1 MFYNIAVLY
10 DFSEPSQKALTAAGL
25 WAQAFKGSLEVI
37 HVIPNSSVLE
47 TLSSDSVSE
56 NALQALKTQIEKDIQ
71 KQVPTSVTSTVAILK
86 GHTANIILEALD
98 AEKFDLVIMG
108 THGYS
113 GISRLVMGSVA
124 EKTVQHSPVPV
135 LVVRGD
141 TQTPP
146 QKILVPVDFNDF
158 AEELFLHMFELSKI
172 LNVTFDLIHVIPL
185 SNTVQMFPAGI
196 PNIAPVD
203 TDLLCENARAQMK
216 TLAEKHPSLN
226 VNLHTIIA
234 PISEGICTK
243 AASLKSD
250 MILIQTHGYK
260 GTQHFI
266 MGSVAQQ
273 VVRYAPCPVL
283 SFTPSSKSN

>member
-1 MFYNIAVLY
+1 MFYNIALLY
-10 DFSEPSQKALTAAGL
+10 DFSEPSLKALAAAGL
-25 WAQAFKGSLEVI
+25 WAQAFQGSLKII

-47 TLSSDSVSE
+47 TLSSDSISE
-56 NALQALKTQIEKDIQ
+56 NALQALKTQIGKDIQ
-71 KQVPTSVTSTVAILK
+71 KHVPASVTAEVAILK
-86 GHTANIILEALD
+86 GHTANIILEALE

-135 LVVRGD
+135 LVIRGD
-141 TQTPP
+141 THIPP
-146 QKILVPVDFNDF
+146 QNILVPVDFNDF

-185 SNTVQMFPAGI
+185 SNTVQMFPGGI
-196 PNIAPVD
+196 PNVVPVD
-203 TDLLCENARAQMK
+203 TDVLCENARAQMSV
-216 TLAEKHPSLN
+216 LAEKHPSLK

-234 PISEGICTK
+234 PIAEGICTE

-260 GTQHFI
+260 GTRHFI
-266 MGSVAQQ
+266 LGSVAQQ

-283 SFTPSSKSN
+283 SFTPTSESN